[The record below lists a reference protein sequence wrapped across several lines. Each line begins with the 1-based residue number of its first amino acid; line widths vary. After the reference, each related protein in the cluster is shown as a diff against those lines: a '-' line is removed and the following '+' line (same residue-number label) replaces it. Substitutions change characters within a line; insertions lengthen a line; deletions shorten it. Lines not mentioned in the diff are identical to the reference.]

1 MLAFF
6 EISPISILKAA
17 FLALSVLITSVSV
30 TEIAKADPITIYTT
44 ELDGHHQQDLRG
56 RYDQIVLSAARQQ
69 DLKVDFRFMPPARAI
84 LQFSKCEDC
93 CVSPCNED
101 PEISHCPGAT
111 LSDVWDK
118 VELHAFSL
126 RPDAPDLAID
136 NLKTLNVGAIQGMP
150 LGSKVETNLTG
161 IRRVDTPRAAVNM
174 LTLGRLDVFLGWI
187 PETLVYF
194 RVNDI
199 PVPDYDAKN
208 PLKSVPIGIACKG
221 SQSLRLID
229 AVNTYLRQAP
239 QTSGTAPGTSSNPDG

>member
-1 MLAFF
+1 MAGRSDSFVRGPAAGPQSRLSLHAAG
-6 EISPISILKAA
+6 PRDPSIL
-17 FLALSVLITSVSV
+17 
-30 TEIAKADPITIYTT
+30 
-44 ELDGHHQQDLRG
+44 Q
-56 RYDQIVLSAARQQ
+56 
-69 DLKVDFRFMPPARAI
+69 
-84 LQFSKCEDC
+84 CEDC

-187 PETLVYF
+187 P
-194 RVNDI
+194 
-199 PVPDYDAKN
+199 
-208 PLKSVPIGIACKG
+208 G
-221 SQSLRLID
+221 
-229 AVNTYLRQAP
+229 NTCVL
-239 QTSGTAPGTSSNPDG
+239 